1 MGLELSK
8 KALLYY
14 LSSHA
19 RVSYEE
25 LGDRLQCSRRTLKL
39 LIESLLYSYDHIFS
53 IQEVQGKLALMIY
66 DAEAFKVLVTEDLL
80 LSTDL
85 NSFHKRQAVF
95 FQLLLEADDYLS
107 ADGIAEQLGIS
118 RRSLTRDI
126 NRMKTILESY
136 RLSIVS
142 KPGVGIR
149 LEGSELSKRLLYL
162 YEVMDYLETEL
173 ELPKELLETYQDFV
187 GHHRFP
193 IDVERTFYSTLF
205 LTVLRRNHPLDEEE
219 FTWFT
224 SQQTLD
230 LPAIFYDIL
239 SYFMER
245 SLTRVEKEFLIF
257 PMQLGLLPAEIAR
270 AEIFEM
276 AEQILHQTVQEFGIT
291 LEVPESAKV
300 LQRHLV
306 YMLNRSVMKW
316 QFEEVSLREQLIQ
329 SSFSKI
335 VSQFFVDYVVDMTG
349 VAVSEKEVVLLA
361 AWMELLM
368 ARKSKPLIGRVAVI
382 TQSGQSFNYLVATQI
397 HQIFGEAVQ
406 LDFLDFVNHLPYEEL
421 NRHYDLIFTDNL
433 MYSQALFQPF
443 LSLSLVTKENQ
454 AEREALERTVL
465 GRKIE
470 MYSQVIH
477 VQFDTIQPYE
487 TNLEI
492 LLTEMERKALISSE
506 AIQKLKDKEA
516 KNPSISEDGYAFPH
530 LTDTSLSQLIVVVS
544 EDFPFTLRTKAGQ
557 TVSDFILLFVPMELD
572 DFNQDLLFKIFD
584 NTFRMS
590 SETHIKERL
599 GLTHSSDRIQIRK
612 QERNK
617 NG

>member
-1 MGLELSK
+1 MSLELNK

-19 RVSYEE
+19 SVSYEV
-25 LGDRLQCSRRTLKL
+25 LSGRLQCSRRTLKL

-53 IQEVQGKLALMIY
+53 IQEMNGKLSIRIHDEA
-66 DAEAFKVLVTEDLL
+66 AFKVLVTEDLL

-85 NSFHKRQAVF
+85 NSFHKRQAIF
-95 FQLLLEADDYLS
+95 FQILLEADDYLS
-107 ADGIAEQLGIS
+107 ADTIAEQLGIS

-126 NRMKTILESY
+126 NRMKVVLETY
-136 RLSIVS
+136 RLRIVS
-142 KPGVGIR
+142 KSGVGIQ
-149 LEGSELSKRLLYL
+149 LVGSELSKRLLYL
-162 YEVMDYLETEL
+162 YEVMDYLETKL
-173 ELPKELLETYQDFV
+173 ELPKELMETYRDFV
-187 GHHRFP
+187 QYHRFP
-193 IDVERTFYSTLF
+193 IDVERTFHSTLL
-205 LTVLRRNHPLDEEE
+205 LTVLRRKHHLNEMD

-230 LPAIFYDIL
+230 LPTIFYDIL

-245 SLTRVEKEFLIF
+245 PLTKTEKEFLTF

-270 AEIFEM
+270 VEILEM
-276 AEQILHQTVQEFGIT
+276 AERILYQTVREFGIT
-291 LEVPESAKV
+291 LDIQESAQV

-316 QFEEVSLREQLIQ
+316 RFAEVSLREQLIQ

-335 VSQFFVDYVVDMTG
+335 VSQFFVDRVVDMTG
-349 VAVSEKEVVLLA
+349 ISISEKEVVLLA

-382 TQSGQSFNYLVATQI
+382 TQSGQSFHYLVETQI
-397 HQIFGEAVQ
+397 RQIFGEAVQ

-421 NRHYDLIFTDNL
+421 NKHYDLIFTDNL
-433 MYSQALFQPF
+433 MYSQNLFQPF

-465 GRKIE
+465 GRKIG
-470 MYSQVIH
+470 MYSQVIN
-477 VQFDTIQPYE
+477 VQFDECQTYE
-487 TNLEI
+487 QNLE
-492 LLTEMERKALISSE
+492 LLLAEMVEKQLISSE
-506 AIQKLKDKEA
+506 AGQKLRDKEA
-516 KNPSISEDGYAFPH
+516 NHSAISEDGYAFPH
-530 LTDTSLSQLIVVVS
+530 LTDTSLNQLIVVVS
-544 EDFPFTLRTKAGQ
+544 EEFPFALETRAGQ
-557 TVSDFILLFVPMELD
+557 TISDFILLFVPVELD

-590 SETHIKERL
+590 GETHIKERL
-599 GLTHSSDRIQIRK
+599 GLTHSFERIRICK
-612 QERNK
+612 QERSN

>member
-1 MGLELSK
+1 MSLELNK
-8 KALLYY
+8 KALLYQ

-19 RVSYEE
+19 SVSYEV
-25 LGDRLQCSRRTLKL
+25 LSDRLQCSRRTLKL

-53 IQEVQGKLALMIY
+53 IQEVGGKLSLRIH
-66 DAEAFKVLVTEDLL
+66 DEEAFKVLVTEDLL

-85 NSFHKRQAVF
+85 NSFHKRQAIF
-95 FQLLLEADDYLS
+95 FRILLEADGYVS
-107 ADGIAEQLGIS
+107 ADTIADEVGIS
-118 RRSLTRDI
+118 RRSLSRDI
-126 NRMKTILESY
+126 NRMKMVLETY
-136 RLSIVS
+136 QLKLVS
-142 KPGVGIR
+142 KTGVGIQ
-149 LEGSELSKRLLYL
+149 LVGSELAKRLLYL
-162 YEVMDYLETEL
+162 YEVMDYLETKL
-173 ELPKELLETYQDFV
+173 ELPKDLMETYTDFV
-187 GHHRFP
+187 QHHRFP
-193 IDVERTFYSTLF
+193 IDVERTFHSTLL
-205 LTVLRRNHPLDEEE
+205 LTVLRRHHPLDEAD

-224 SQQTLD
+224 SQQSLD

-245 SLTRVEKEFLIF
+245 PLTKAEQIFLTF

-270 AEIFEM
+270 IEILEM
-276 AEQILHQTVQEFGIT
+276 AETILRQTVQEFGIT
-291 LEVPESAKV
+291 LDIRESGQV

-316 QFEEVSLREQLIQ
+316 RFEEVSLREQLIQ

-335 VSQFFVDYVVDMTG
+335 VSQFFVDRVVEITG

-382 TQSGQSFNYLVATQI
+382 TQSGQSFNYLVETQI
-397 HQIFGEAVQ
+397 RQIFGEAVQ

-421 NRHYDLIFTDNL
+421 NKHYDLIFTDNL
-433 MYSQALFQPF
+433 MYSQTLFQPF

-470 MYSQVIH
+470 MYSRVINLVFDEQV
-477 VQFDTIQPYE
+477 TYE
-487 TNLEI
+487 ENIENL
-492 LLTEMERKALISSE
+492 LKVMESQGLISSE
-506 AIQKLKDKEA
+506 AVEKLKAKEA
-516 KNPSISEDGYAFPH
+516 KNPAISEDGYAFPH
-530 LTDTSLSQLIVVVS
+530 LTDASLNQLIVVVAA
-544 EDFPFTLRTKAGQ
+544 DFPFSVKTRAGQ
-557 TVSDFILLFVPMELD
+557 SIRDFILLFVPMELD

-599 GLTHSSDRIQIRK
+599 GLSHSSDTIRLSK
-612 QERNK
+612 
-617 NG
+617 